1 MQEAMQDAKIE
12 IGEIDYVNAHATATP
27 LGDPAECRALRKVF
41 RDISPLIS
49 STKSQTGHALSM
61 AGALEAA
68 ICCMSIKEQ
77 FTPVSMNIRELDPE
91 CEGLRIVASAIGHVP
106 RTVLSNSSAFG
117 GANVS
122 LVLRTLEA

>member
-1 MQEAMQDAKIE
+1 
-12 IGEIDYVNAHATATP
+12 
-27 LGDPAECRALRKVF
+27 
-41 RDISPLIS
+41 
-49 STKSQTGHALSM
+49 M

-77 FTPVSMNIRELDPE
+77 FTPVSLNITELDLE
-91 CEGLRIVASAIGHVP
+91 CEGLCIVTSAIDHVP
-106 RTVLSNSSAFG
+106 RTVISNSSAFG